1 MSIFNVILRHT
12 PLWRAQLVTMA
23 ANRYHQYQSVQ
34 TVPIGAHWCYLGPIS
49 ANQCQS
55 VPIGSY
61 RFLSVLF
68 GAIGVIIGVFCNNI
82 DKIALDCAQLQKGV
96 LKQGGYI

>member
-1 MSIFNVILRHT
+1 VACPISDNGC
-12 PLWRAQLVTMA
+12 
-23 ANRYHQYQSVQ
+23 QSVPS
-34 TVPIGAHWCYLGPIS
+34 VPISTNQYKQCLSVLIGAIWGQSVPIS
-49 ANQCQS
+49 AN
-55 VPIGSY
+55 

>member
-34 TVPIGAHWCYLGPIS
+34 TVPIGAHWCYLRQIS
-49 ANQCQS
+49 AN
-55 VPIGSY
+55 